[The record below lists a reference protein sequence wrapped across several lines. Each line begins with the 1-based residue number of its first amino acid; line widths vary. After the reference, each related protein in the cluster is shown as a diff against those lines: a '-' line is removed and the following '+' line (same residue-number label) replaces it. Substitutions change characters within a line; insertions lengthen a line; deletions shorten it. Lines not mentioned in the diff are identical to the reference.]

1 VANHHRTEGDPNDLV
16 PVQVKIPLWLKRLVL
31 DDAKANAQDLSEWV
45 RNAMRLALRDK
56 AAVRRVR

>member
-1 VANHHRTEGDPNDLV
+1 MANHHRTEGDPNDLV

-56 AAVRRVR
+56 AAVRRAR